1 MHRRVEYL
9 PDGVP
14 LRASVAEVIAAW
26 VLCTA
31 RIPPQYAVASAQHEA
46 NFAVN
51 ERDHETPDEHGNVY
65 VSDGIYQLAQEEAAH
80 VGMPHANLLDLVEAS
95 RVFARLQEERLAA
108 IMRAAKITAPTADCF
123 AYCALAHNEGTHAA
137 LKSIAAHGLDWAAW
151 VARNPALDAMARYG
165 SDCITGGSHFPRPAT
180 V

>member
-51 ERDHETPDEHGNVY
+51 EQDIETSGY
-65 VSDGIYQLAQEEAAH
+65 VSIGIYQLAQEEAAH
-80 VGMPHANLLDLVEAS
+80 VGKPHANLMDLVEAS
-95 RVFARLQEERLAA
+95 RVFAALQHERLDA
-108 IMRAAKITAPTADCF
+108 IELAMGPSSSLNTSDRW
-123 AYCALAHNEGTHAA
+123 AYLAMSHNFGLSAT
-137 LKSIAAHGLDWAAW
+137 LKTIHEHGMNWRAW
-151 VARNPALDAMARYG
+151 VARNPTLTAAIEYFSDAV
-165 SDCITGGSHFPRPAT
+165 TGGPHFPHPAT

>member
-51 ERDHETPDEHGNVY
+51 ERDHEPPDEHGNVY
-65 VSDGIYQLAQEEAAH
+65 VSDGIYQLATTEAVWVKMA
-80 VGMPHANLLDLVEAS
+80 GANLFDLVEAS
-95 RVFARLQEERLAA
+95 RVFAALQEERLDTIMKAA
-108 IMRAAKITAPTADCF
+108 GLTAPTADCWAF
-123 AYCALAHNEGTHAA
+123 LALAHNEGIHAA

-151 VARNPALDAMARYG
+151 VARNPALDAMGRYG